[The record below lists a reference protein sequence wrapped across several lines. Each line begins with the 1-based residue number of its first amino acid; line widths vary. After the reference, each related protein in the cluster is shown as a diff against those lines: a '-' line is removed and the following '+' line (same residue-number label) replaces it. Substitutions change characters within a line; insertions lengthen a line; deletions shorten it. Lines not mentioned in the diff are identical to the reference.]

1 MKNKQVF
8 SASSVT
14 EILNLSASAEVAGA
28 IEFAVERGIVTTDS
42 DLAIDAS
49 WWRNE
54 DGYLFATP
62 AMEIIPESRRV
73 QLTWE
78 EGLGYSA
85 SA

>member
-1 MKNKQVF
+1 MNDKQVF
-8 SASSVT
+8 SPSTVT
-14 EILNLSASAEVAGA
+14 KILNLSASAEVVGA
-28 IEFAVERGIVTTDS
+28 IEFAVSRGIVTTDS

-62 AMEIIPESRRV
+62 AMEFIPESRRV